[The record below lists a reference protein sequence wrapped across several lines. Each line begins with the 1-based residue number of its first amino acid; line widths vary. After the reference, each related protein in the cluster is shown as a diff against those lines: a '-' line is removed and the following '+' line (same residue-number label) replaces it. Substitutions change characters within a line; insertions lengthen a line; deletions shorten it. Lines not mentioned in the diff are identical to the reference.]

1 MHHLRLAATVTMALS
16 CSQVAAFAA
25 VDDANQNAGLAPHRA
40 VYDIS
45 LLRASERSG
54 ISGMTG
60 RMVYE
65 FDGSSCKG
73 YSTKFRFVTRITT
86 DEDTKTSDQQS
97 ITFENP
103 STGDF
108 AFQTKSF
115 TGSQLDKEVKGEAH
129 EKPDALTV
137 KLSQPEK
144 RSVELAASQFPT
156 EHLMEVIREA
166 KQGKTLVQSRL
177 FDGTDDA
184 AESLLTTT
192 VIGKQIGHV
201 ADAGDMPG
209 KGPVDE
215 RLLDTVPSWPVTIAY
230 YKDNNSHDAMPVYRM
245 SFRLF
250 ENGIVDDIAMDYGD
264 FVLGGRLAR
273 LDGLKTNVT
282 LCK

>member
-1 MHHLRLAATVTMALS
+1 MHHLRLAAGFTLALS
-16 CSQVAAFAA
+16 CSQATALAA
-25 VDDANQNAGLAPHRA
+25 VDDANQNASLAPHRA

-45 LLRASERSG
+45 LLSASERSG

-73 YSTKFRFVTRITT
+73 YSTKFRFVTRIAT
-86 DEDTKTSDQQS
+86 DDDTKTTDQQT

-129 EKPDALTV
+129 ENADALTV

-144 RSVELAASQFPT
+144 KSLELAASRFPT
-156 EHLMEVIREA
+156 EHLMEVINQA
-166 KQGKTLVQSRL
+166 KEGKTLVQSRL

-192 VIGKQIGHV
+192 VIGKRIGDE
-201 ADAGDMPG
+201 ADAKDVAG
-209 KGPVDE
+209 KNPVDE

-230 YKDNNSHDAMPVYRM
+230 YKDSNSNDAMPVYRM

-250 ENGIVDDIAMDYGD
+250 ENGIVDDLAMDYGD